1 MIKVLWNFT
10 KNSDGT
16 NETDASQTE
25 ISKKYSGAYLVASV
39 TTYFNNKTP
48 CFYQKMTLIKNGFN
62 DKGSASLLEQDNKN
76 LVNNI
81 DNDFISGLAP
91 LGKMSEVN
99 NNTAFESALEKV
111 TPEKE
116 RTFRIR
122 NIGIVKYER
131 TKNWRHKEIW
141 WHL

>member
-1 MIKVLWNFT
+1 
-10 KNSDGT
+10 
-16 NETDASQTE
+16 
-25 ISKKYSGAYLVASV
+25 
-39 TTYFNNKTP
+39 
-48 CFYQKMTLIKNGFN
+48 MTLIKNGFN

-131 TKNWRHKEIW
+131 TKN
-141 WHL
+141 